1 MILIAPSILSAD
13 FGRINEEIAA
23 VCAAGADWVH
33 LDVMDGHFV
42 PNLTFGAPLVKR
54 MTKPPGAVFDAHLMV
69 TDPAA
74 WVEDFAAAGVN
85 RLTVHAE
92 APIHLHRVLQQVR
105 AAGMQPG
112 VSHNPATP
120 LDALDWVLEDVELV
134 LIMSVNPGYGGQ
146 GYIPQAT
153 AKIRGLAARIA
164 ERGLAVEIQVDG
176 GINAD
181 TVREA
186 AAAGARVFV
195 AGTAVFG
202 QTDYAGAIAALRRAA
217 EEAAEAAVAQAGG
230 RSRAGGTAADGT
242 SRAAR

>member
-23 VCAAGADWVH
+23 VYAAGADWVH

-74 WVEDFAAAGVN
+74 WVEDFAAAGVD

-105 AAGMQPG
+105 AAGMRPG
-112 VSHNPATP
+112 VSLNPATP

-146 GYIPQAT
+146 SYIPQAT
-153 AKIRGLAARIA
+153 GKIAALAARIA
-164 ERGLAVEIQVDG
+164 DRGLAVEIQVDG
-176 GINAD
+176 GI
-181 TVREA
+181 TPETIGPA

-202 QTDYAGAIAALRRAA
+202 KPDYAAAIAALRAA
-217 EEAAEAAVAQAGG
+217 GEAALQGAAG
-230 RSRAGGTAADGT
+230 RAPATPEEPGRK
-242 SRAAR
+242 AAR